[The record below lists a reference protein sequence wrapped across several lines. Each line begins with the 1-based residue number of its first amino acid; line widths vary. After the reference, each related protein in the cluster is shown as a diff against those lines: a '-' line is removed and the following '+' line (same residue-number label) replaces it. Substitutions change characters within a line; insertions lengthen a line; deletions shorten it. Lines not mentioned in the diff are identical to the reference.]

1 MRCKHWVNESILLHC
16 AKRADQQAGDL
27 EDVLSRLRLNRAGFV
42 YFVQEAE
49 LKRIKIGFTASH
61 PAKRLKTLANASSQR
76 LVFLGFQV
84 GDEVLEK
91 KLHRKFVSLH
101 CRNEWFHAGADLL
114 AYIDRLSYGS
124 EFEKALQK
132 FTLAP
137 GQKRPQKNDSESSG
151 RTTVIHLSTESDN
164 TDVTV

>member
-1 MRCKHWVNESILLHC
+1 M
-16 AKRADQQAGDL
+16 
-27 EDVLSRLRLNRAGFV
+27 SRHGLNRAGFV

-61 PAKRLKTLANASSQR
+61 PSKRLKTLANASSQR
-76 LVFLGFQV
+76 LVFLGFQL
-84 GDEVLEK
+84 GDESLEK
-91 KLHRKFVSLH
+91 KLHSKFHSLH
-101 CRNEWFHAGADLL
+101 CRNEWFHAGPDLL

-137 GQKRPQKNDSESSG
+137 GQTRPQKNGSEA
-151 RTTVIHLSTESDN
+151 HQ
-164 TDVTV
+164 DVSV